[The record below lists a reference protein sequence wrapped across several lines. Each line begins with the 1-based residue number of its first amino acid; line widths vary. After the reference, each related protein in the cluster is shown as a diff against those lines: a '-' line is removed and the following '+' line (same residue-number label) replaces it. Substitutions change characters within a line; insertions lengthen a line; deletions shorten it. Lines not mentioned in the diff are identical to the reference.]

1 VQLQVSLDDTAGTAT
16 VTWTPYDGEAE
27 FAAYWVL
34 RNLPREAV
42 VETLASI
49 AASDCTR
56 FVDASLDVVRE
67 YVYRVSVVN
76 DGGLEVPSQAVLPRP
91 LRLPTADLTDLVLN
105 SRTAAALL
113 TWRRYAGPRFHHYRV
128 ERQQADLQATLD
140 TIADQDVV
148 TYTDSLLRG
157 NTEYTYRVV
166 VVTADGVEL
175 PGAALT
181 RSIHPLVDTWS
192 LEIDAD
198 GRGGDPVRNFHVRLY
213 HEPGDRITAL
223 IAGHERV
230 RLLIFST
237 DGELI
242 DEQILLDLPFHG
254 DVMSRGVVAT
264 ALDADRQRLLLVSG
278 RSQDQSFA
286 LLAYD
291 LDGVPIRQDTVLYD
305 EPFLAD
311 LPEAMRSVEST
322 IWLVG
327 SPDFAFRDLVVER
340 DGGVVYQEDF
350 GDVPAFDAATP
361 WEGWVPATP
370 PWGWSDKSGYCD
382 HETADRGLAEG
393 ARGWLLGYRPPG
405 IGHCGIA
412 KSGTDWRGIELAVD
426 AVTSEYSIGVGMG
439 GDTGSRFELGLGT
452 AVDDSSGGWSLRWDY
467 APASADAG
475 DPATD
480 VLLDGPLAFLSGV
493 PYRIR
498 FLVADGRVRVAV
510 ASNVVWHRQ
519 LGAVYR
525 RGGLTAIDDRLALA
539 AEHLALAIDEDL
551 TSGAPSSL
559 DHWVGEVRAWRVDD
573 QSRTR
578 VGVCLPQAN
587 QVRTGIA
594 VRASAW
600 ASTVSRS
607 DRRFDAHHTPGAPSL
622 LWPVS
627 MDGGSDGRVYVLDA
641 GNARVVA
648 FDGDGNYLTE
658 WGGFG
663 DGPTQFHFGDG
674 SSVSREV
681 LNYGGSICVDDEG
694 YIYVADVGNGRI
706 QKFAP

>member
-1 VQLQVSLDDTAGTAT
+1 
-16 VTWTPYDGEAE
+16 
-27 FAAYWVL
+27 
-34 RNLPREAV
+34 
-42 VETLASI
+42 
-49 AASDCTR
+49 
-56 FVDASLDVVRE
+56 
-67 YVYRVSVVN
+67 
-76 DGGLEVPSQAVLPRP
+76 
-91 LRLPTADLTDLVLN
+91 
-105 SRTAAALL
+105 
-113 TWRRYAGPRFHHYRV
+113 
-128 ERQQADLQATLD
+128 
-140 TIADQDVV
+140 
-148 TYTDSLLRG
+148 
-157 NTEYTYRVV
+157 
-166 VVTADGVEL
+166 
-175 PGAALT
+175 
-181 RSIHPLVDTWS
+181 
-192 LEIDAD
+192 
-198 GRGGDPVRNFHVRLY
+198 
-213 HEPGDRITAL
+213 
-223 IAGHERV
+223 
-230 RLLIFST
+230 
-237 DGELI
+237 
-242 DEQILLDLPFHG
+242 
-254 DVMSRGVVAT
+254 
-264 ALDADRQRLLLVSG
+264 
-278 RSQDQSFA
+278 
-286 LLAYD
+286 
-291 LDGVPIRQDTVLYD
+291 
-305 EPFLAD
+305 
-311 LPEAMRSVEST
+311 
-322 IWLVG
+322 
-327 SPDFAFRDLVVER
+327 
-340 DGGVVYQEDF
+340 
-350 GDVPAFDAATP
+350 
-361 WEGWVPATP
+361 
-370 PWGWSDKSGYCD
+370 
-382 HETADRGLAEG
+382 
-393 ARGWLLGYRPPG
+393 
-405 IGHCGIA
+405 
-412 KSGTDWRGIELAVD
+412 
-426 AVTSEYSIGVGMG
+426 
-439 GDTGSRFELGLGT
+439 
-452 AVDDSSGGWSLRWDY
+452 LRWDY